1 MRHKKRGD
9 GVPNNGS
16 LQHMSLKNNTH
27 SHNVQIEDHQ
37 HQCEALTWKKTPW
50 TSMWNISMK
59 KSTNAKNPNKI
70 ITPRKI
76 KFNKIFKNK

>member
-37 HQCEALTWKKTPW
+37 HQCEALT
-50 TSMWNISMK
+50 
-59 KSTNAKNPNKI
+59 
-70 ITPRKI
+70 
-76 KFNKIFKNK
+76 